1 VPTEDLRHEELWSLS
16 EGKSLQS
23 VPHLPAYGTEA
34 AFDYFQSMKQIN
46 RFFSFVLK
54 LVAHIERA
62 ATIAHEAL
70 VDVQDDEVE
79 RAKMIEEWR
88 TRRTAIDELAE
99 NRQFFLE
106 IILVRQIENFLSY
119 LSASSSTFLRRGQ
132 RLSVPETR

>member
-1 VPTEDLRHEELWSLS
+1 
-16 EGKSLQS
+16 
-23 VPHLPAYGTEA
+23 
-34 AFDYFQSMKQIN
+34 MKQIN